1 MIYKA
6 TINDKREISVDLQS
20 DGTVLLDGKIA
31 APDVSQIKDGIYH
44 IIHGHKSF
52 NSEVIKY
59 DKEERVLHIR
69 VNNNVYKVQ
78 LRDRF
83 DELLHE
89 LGMDAAK
96 SKKVSELKAPMP
108 GLVVEVCVSEGQEVK
123 KGDKLVVLEAMKM
136 ENILKAP
143 ADSVVKKISITKGQ
157 TVEKNEALILFV

>member
-44 IIHGHKSF
+44 VIHGHKSF

-59 DKEERVLHIR
+59 DKEERLLHIR

-143 ADSVVKKISITKGQ
+143 ADAVVKKISITKGQ

>member
-31 APDVSQIKDGIYH
+31 APDVAQIKEGIYH

-59 DKEERVLHIR
+59 DKEERLLHIR

-108 GLVVEVCVSEGQEVK
+108 GLVVEVCISEGQEVK

>member
-59 DKEERVLHIR
+59 DKEERLLHIR

>member
-6 TINDKREISVDLQS
+6 TINDKREVSVDLQS
-20 DGTVLLDGKIA
+20 DGTVLLDGKQSS
-31 APDVSQIKDGIYH
+31 PDISAIKEGIYS
-44 IIHGHKSF
+44 IIHEHKSF
-52 NSEVIKY
+52 NSEVIKF
-59 DKEERVLHIR
+59 DQEERILHIR

-78 LRDRF
+78 IRDRF
-83 DELLHE
+83 DVLLHE

-143 ADSVVKKISITKGQ
+143 ADAVVKKISIAKGQ

>member
-44 IIHGHKSF
+44 IIHGLKSF

-59 DKEERVLHIR
+59 DKEERLLHIR

>member
-20 DGTVLLDGKIA
+20 DGTVLLDGKTA
-31 APDVSQIKDGIYH
+31 APDVSQIKEGIYH
-44 IIHGHKSF
+44 IIHEHKSF

-59 DKEERVLHIR
+59 DKEERLLHIR

-83 DELLHE
+83 DVLLHE

-108 GLVVEVCVSEGQEVK
+108 GLVVEVCVSEGQDVK

-143 ADSVVKKISITKGQ
+143 ADAVVKKISITKGQ